1 MMEESSGSKLTRA
14 VRSKSIHN
22 KCKIFIT
29 NLPSVVAKVADIV
42 ETGTVETVEVVEVEV
57 VMTTEIGEAVAMMI
71 ATEATEA
78 GAETAAIPGKG
89 GAPEMTGA
97 DPDLE
102 TGRRTGAGARPRAG
116 IVPGVAAR
124 ASPGAGARQRAS
136 HICDNSST
144 SREL

>member
-1 MMEESSGSKLTRA
+1 M
-14 VRSKSIHN
+14 
-22 KCKIFIT
+22 
-29 NLPSVVAKVADIV
+29 DIV
-42 ETGTVETVEVVEVEV
+42 ETETVEVVAVEV
-57 VMTTEIGEAVAMMI
+57 VMTTETGEAVAMMI

-89 GAPEMTGA
+89 GAPEMIGA

-116 IVPGVAAR
+116 TVPGVAAR

-144 SREL
+144 SRELKV